1 MENPKIRLERFRN
14 GVDALSSQIPETIK
28 SLFGFIET
36 AQKDRA
42 LTAREKELI
51 AIGISIYHRCEDCIV
66 VHVEKALEA
75 GCTRQEILEA
85 AGIGIVF
92 GGGPSLASSATLLL
106 DALDEFEKGEKNE
119 RRLHKNVEA
128 TGT

>member
-1 MENPKIRLERFRN
+1 MESPKIRLKRFRN
-14 GVDALSSQIPETIK
+14 GVDVLNSQIPETIK

-36 AQKDRA
+36 AQKEGV
-42 LTAREKELI
+42 LTTREKELI

-66 VHVEKALEA
+66 VHVAKALEA

-92 GGGPSLASSATLLL
+92 GGGPSLAASATLLL
-106 DALDEFEKGEKNE
+106 DALDDLSES
-119 RRLHKNVEA
+119 
-128 TGT
+128 